1 MSGARSSPTSSLLSS
16 KQRGYGAAVPSSG
29 LAGPSRP
36 SQPIHTVTHHLT
48 KSDSLNSLAVKYD
61 TTIADIKRV
70 NKLWNNESLSLR
82 TEVEIPV
89 YYNDEKNN
97 TRLTNGASTTSSDT
111 SCVADVAQIDCSDMV
126 ATTSSGRGDATSHSS
141 CIANNENVSGTDF
154 FAKFDKSLSAL
165 KKKVESQSSSSLQ

>member
-36 SQPIHTVTHHLT
+36 SYPIHTVTHRLT

-61 TTIADIKRV
+61 TSIADIKRV

-89 YYNDEKNN
+89 YYNNEENN
-97 TRLTNGASTTSSDT
+97 TRLTNGASSSGT

-126 ATTSSGRGDATSHSS
+126 ATTSSGQGDATSHSS

>member
-89 YYNDEKNN
+89 YYNNEDNN
-97 TRLTNGASTTSSDT
+97 TRLTNGASAT
-111 SCVADVAQIDCSDMV
+111 SCDTYVADVAQIDCSDMV
-126 ATTSSGRGDATSHSS
+126 ATTSSGRGDAASHSS